1 MNDQLVTDAEIEE
14 RIEAERAW
22 AGRPDYRRTLDMRAL
37 LDLKVARAREAEYRD
52 ALEALLDGGSCGNF
66 EEGAVCGDCPQC
78 RGEILVY
85 GVAGVEEGAGE

>member
-1 MNDQLVTDAEIEE
+1 MTDQLVTDAEIDE

-52 ALEALLDGGSCGNF
+52 ALAVLHLTNHCLHGRLLALGWLRRN
-66 EEGAVCGDCPQC
+66 
-78 RGEILVY
+78 
-85 GVAGVEEGAGE
+85 